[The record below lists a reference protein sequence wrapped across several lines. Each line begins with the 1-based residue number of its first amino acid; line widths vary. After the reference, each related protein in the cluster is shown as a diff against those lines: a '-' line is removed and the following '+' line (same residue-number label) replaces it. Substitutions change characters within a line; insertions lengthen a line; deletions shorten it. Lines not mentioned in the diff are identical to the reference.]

1 MLKNVRKYWLSYIY
15 MYNIT
20 ILCLINVC
28 SIPISTINLYQFYY
42 LYPPFALFARIRR
55 TVHKVQCFIW
65 MLTGT
70 TESTGHFMFD

>member
-1 MLKNVRKYWLSYIY
+1 

-28 SIPISTINLYQFYY
+28 SIPILTINLYQFYY
-42 LYPPFALFARIRR
+42 LYPPFALITRIRR
-55 TVHKVQCFIW
+55 TARKVQCCNW

-70 TESTGHFMFD
+70 TESTGYFMFDYYV